1 MKKTLLLLT
10 LALAV
15 FSAKADCFFST
26 SEGDTIMLHPSI
38 LGNGKTFVFC
48 ATFDG
53 RLDQWSLTFS
63 YPNGLSAI
71 DVKPDTTKV
80 IPFVNQWGHDTIC
93 RPPVSILSNN
103 TIISSVIT
111 EFGYWDP
118 DNDGFYDTYGTVKW
132 EAGYYYNMFTT
143 QFSVDQSFRRGTI
156 GITGVLSSTHD
167 WRGGTIG
174 NGVTFYRGI
183 YLWVGYIRG
192 DADGNGS
199 ITMSDVNTITAYLL
213 DPDNHPLDEFK
224 LEAADFNQDG
234 YVTIDDVAAIIN
246 YLLTA

>member
-103 TIISSVIT
+103 NH
-111 EFGYWDP
+111 F
-118 DNDGFYDTYGTVKW
+118 
-132 EAGYYYNMFTT
+132 
-143 QFSVDQSFRRGTI
+143 FS
-156 GITGVLSSTHD
+156 H
-167 WRGGTIG
+167 
-174 NGVTFYRGI
+174 
-183 YLWVGYIRG
+183 
-192 DADGNGS
+192 
-199 ITMSDVNTITAYLL
+199 
-213 DPDNHPLDEFK
+213 H
-224 LEAADFNQDG
+224 
-234 YVTIDDVAAIIN
+234 
-246 YLLTA
+246 

>member
-1 MKKTLLLLT
+1 
-10 LALAV
+10 
-15 FSAKADCFFST
+15 
-26 SEGDTIMLHPSI
+26 MLHPSI

-132 EAGYYYNMFTT
+132 EAGYYDNMFTT